1 MEKEL
6 LEMKRKMLCA
16 EIEMNGMKAENI
28 QRSIMRDS
36 LTYGED
42 SFYSLIS
49 KYNLDDEIEEDSA
62 CSHGDCLKWKI
73 GTPTE
78 LGDYIVTV
86 MHISTGTKEV
96 VVDKYDERDSGSF
109 KWGYE
114 TKIKGE
120 QKFKV
125 LAYMPLPNC
134 YEEKEFLVGDNNE
147 MWCDFDE

>member
-6 LEMKRKMLCA
+6 LEIKRKMLCA

-28 QRSIMRDS
+28 QRTIMRDS

-49 KYNLDDEIEEDSA
+49 KYNLDDEIKEDSV
-62 CSHGDCLKWKI
+62 SSDEDCLTWKT
-73 GTPTE
+73 GLPTE

-86 MHISTGTKEV
+86 MHISTGDKEV
-96 VVDKYDERDSGSF
+96 VVDKYYEGDSGSF

-125 LAYMPLPNC
+125 LAYMPFPNC
-134 YEEKEFLVGDNNE
+134 YEVK
-147 MWCDFDE
+147 